1 MIETSESHGV
11 PVMIHQQTLETSTT
25 AIELGARFVMHST
38 DAGLMQAAMRRDFA
52 ELRAV
57 SGSDSADENLDD
69 TLETV

>member
-1 MIETSESHGV
+1 
-11 PVMIHQQTLETSTT
+11 
-25 AIELGARFVMHST
+25 
-38 DAGLMQAAMRRDFA
+38 MQSAMRRDFA

>member
-1 MIETSESHGV
+1 
-11 PVMIHQQTLETSTT
+11 
-25 AIELGARFVMHST
+25 MHST

-57 SGSDSADENLDD
+57 SGSDNADESLKD